1 MSKFEE
7 LCQAYATARKEY
19 LNSMQTRQDFID
31 VFVEKM
37 SDYFQCPVKKSE
49 VTSDD
54 RGVMYFSILIT
65 VYENANK
72 PERSTSET
80 VNISLT
86 LEKVIDNYI
95 VGVLPWGKEFQL
107 FWDEFD
113 KFQEVYDYIF
123 EKVKEAYTDGL
134 TNLSSQSK
142 TRNLG
147 WEF

>member
-19 LNSMQTRQDFID
+19 LNSLQTRQDFVD

-49 VTSDD
+49 ITSDD

-65 VYENANK
+65 VYEDPTQ

-86 LEKVIDNYI
+86 LEKIIDNYI
-95 VGVLPWGKEFQL
+95 IGFLPWGQEFKL

-113 KFQEVYDYIF
+113 KFQEVYDCIF

-134 TNLSSQSK
+134 TNLSPQSK